1 MMNAA
6 SSRSCT
12 GVLVGYVAY
21 VLMINWGRSWSG
33 RCPVGKFHMY
43 NIVNTVPIFVL
54 VEFLFEVFLFRS
66 DECGRV
72 FAHRKN
78 GTRFDRENI
87 QATHNSGR
95 KTVKAWA
102 WISADGG
109 GTLFAFKAG
118 LIAKSISTSS
128 KMYCCHRQDKDFQRD
143 Q

>member
-43 NIVNTVPIFVL
+43 NIVNTDPIFVL

-95 KTVKAWA
+95 KTVPVWV
-102 WISADGG
+102 WFSADGG
-109 GTLFAFKAG
+109 G
-118 LIAKSISTSS
+118 
-128 KMYCCHRQDKDFQRD
+128 DFVRIQGRFNSEKYLD
-143 Q
+143 ILQNVLLPSA